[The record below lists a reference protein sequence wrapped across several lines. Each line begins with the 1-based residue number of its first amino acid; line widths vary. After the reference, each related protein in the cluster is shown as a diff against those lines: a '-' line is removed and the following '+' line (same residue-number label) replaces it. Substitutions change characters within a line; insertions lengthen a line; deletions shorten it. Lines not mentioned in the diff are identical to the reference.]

1 MNPRV
6 ITVEATN
13 KHFLKLSFENDEI
26 KLFDA
31 SPFLDKGIFKELKDY
46 NYFKQASVAFGSV
59 KWPHDQDFSY
69 DTLYL
74 LSKSLAR
81 HNDSPLGASL

>member
-13 KHFLKLSFENDEI
+13 NHFLKLSFDNDEI

-31 SPFLDKGIFKELKDY
+31 SPFLDKGIFTELQDY
-46 NYFKQASVAFGSV
+46 NYFRQVSVAFGSV
-59 KWPHDQDFSY
+59 EWPHEQDFSY

-74 LSKSLAR
+74 LSKPLA
-81 HNDSPLGASL
+81 S

>member
-6 ITVEATN
+6 ISVEAI
-13 KHFLKLSFENDEI
+13 KEHSLKLSFDNDET

-31 SPFLDKGIFKELKDY
+31 SPFLEKGIFKELKDF
-46 NYFKQASVAFGSV
+46 NYFKQVSIAFGSV
-59 KWPHDQDFSY
+59 QWPHEQDFSN

-74 LSKSLAR
+74 LSTSL
-81 HNDSPLGASL
+81 DS

>member
-1 MNPRV
+1 MMMNPRV
-6 ITVEATN
+6 VSVEAIN
-13 KHFLKLSFENDEI
+13 NSILKLSFENQEI

-31 SPFLDKGIFKELKDY
+31 SPFFEKGIFQELKDF

-59 KWPHDQDFSY
+59 EWPHEQDFSH

-74 LSKSLAR
+74 LSTPL
-81 HNDSPLGASL
+81 DS

>member
-13 KHFLKLSFENDEI
+13 NHFLKLSFDNDEI

-31 SPFLDKGIFKELKDY
+31 SPFLDKGIFKELQDY
-46 NYFKQASVAFGSV
+46 NYFKQVSVAFGSV
-59 KWPHDQDFSY
+59 EWPHEQDFSY

-74 LSKSLAR
+74 LSKPFS
-81 HNDSPLGASL
+81 S

>member
-13 KHFLKLSFENDEI
+13 NHFLKLSFDNDEI
-26 KLFDA
+26 KLFDV
-31 SPFLDKGIFKELKDY
+31 SPFLDKGIFKELQDY

-59 KWPHDQDFSY
+59 EWPHEQDFSY

-74 LSKSLAR
+74 LSKPLAR
-81 HNDSPLGASL
+81 

>member
-6 ITVEATN
+6 TSVEAVKN
-13 KHFLKLSFENDEI
+13 HFLKLSFENDEI

-31 SPFLDKGIFKELKDY
+31 SPFLDKGIFKELQDY
-46 NYFKQASVAFGSV
+46 NYFKQVSVAFGSV
-59 KWPHDQDFSY
+59 EWPHEQDFSN

-74 LSKSLAR
+74 LSTPL
-81 HNDSPLGASL
+81 DS

>member
-6 ITVEATN
+6 IAVEATN
-13 KHFLKLSFENDEI
+13 NHFLKLSFDNDET

-31 SPFLDKGIFKELKDY
+31 SPFLDKGIFKELQDY
-46 NYFKQASVAFGSV
+46 NYFKQVSVAFGSV
-59 KWPHDQDFSY
+59 EWPHEQDFSY

-74 LSKSLAR
+74 LSKPLA
-81 HNDSPLGASL
+81 S

>member
-13 KHFLKLSFENDEI
+13 NHFLKLSFDNDEI

-31 SPFLDKGIFKELKDY
+31 SPFLDKGIFKELQDF
-46 NYFKQASVAFGSV
+46 NYFKQATVAFGSV
-59 KWPHDQDFSY
+59 EWPHEQDFSY

-74 LSKSLAR
+74 LSKPLA
-81 HNDSPLGASL
+81 S

>member
-13 KHFLKLSFENDEI
+13 NYFLKLSFDNNEI

-31 SPFLDKGIFKELKDY
+31 SPFLDKGIFKELQDY

-59 KWPHDQDFSY
+59 EWPHEQDFSY

-74 LSKSLAR
+74 LSKPLA
-81 HNDSPLGASL
+81 S

>member
-13 KHFLKLSFENDEI
+13 NHFLKLSFDNDEI

-31 SPFLDKGIFKELKDY
+31 SPFLDKGIFKELQDY
-46 NYFKQASVAFGSV
+46 NYFKQVSVAFGSV
-59 KWPHDQDFSY
+59 EWPNEQDFSY

-74 LSKSLAR
+74 LSKTLA
-81 HNDSPLGASL
+81 

>member
-6 ITVEATN
+6 ISVEATN
-13 KHFLKLSFENDEI
+13 NHFLKLSFDNNEI

-31 SPFLDKGIFKELKDY
+31 SPFLDKGIFKELQDS

-59 KWPHDQDFSY
+59 EWPHEQDFSY

-74 LSKSLAR
+74 LSKPLA
-81 HNDSPLGASL
+81 S

>member
-6 ITVEATN
+6 NSVEALQEN
-13 KHFLKLSFENDEI
+13 ILKLSFENDEV

-31 SPFLDKGIFKELKDY
+31 SPFLDKGISKELQNY
-46 NYFKQASVAFGSV
+46 SYFKQVAVTFGSV
-59 KWPHDQDFSY
+59 GWPNEQDFSN

-74 LSKSLAR
+74 LST
-81 HNDSPLGASL
+81 PLER

>member
-13 KHFLKLSFENDEI
+13 NHFLKLSFDNDEI
-26 KLFDA
+26 KIFDA
-31 SPFLDKGIFKELKDY
+31 SPFLDKGIFKELQDY
-46 NYFKQASVAFGSV
+46 NYFKQVSVAFGSV
-59 KWPHDQDFSY
+59 EWPHEQDFSY

-74 LSKSLAR
+74 LSKPLA
-81 HNDSPLGASL
+81 S

>member
-6 ITVEATN
+6 KSAEAIQN
-13 KHFLKLSFENDEI
+13 HILKLSFENNEV
-26 KLFDA
+26 KFFDV

-46 NYFKQASVAFGSV
+46 DYFKQVSVTFGSV
-59 KWPHDQDFSY
+59 AWPHEQDFSN

-74 LSKSLAR
+74 LSKRL
-81 HNDSPLGASL
+81 DS

>member
-13 KHFLKLSFENDEI
+13 NHFLKLSFDNDEI

-31 SPFLDKGIFKELKDY
+31 SPFLDKGIFKELQDY

-59 KWPHDQDFSY
+59 EWPHEQDFSY

-74 LSKSLAR
+74 LSKPLA
-81 HNDSPLGASL
+81 S